1 MNFCK
6 PSSSQSP
13 APPPSAPPLS
23 PYSGDPYNNN
33 YRQSATAAYAA
44 EDYGLSSSFFQDNT
58 DGNNNNSNK
67 PKISSVSGSDRVSQ
81 EYGAINGGGGQDDG
95 KNNSSN
101 SNSNSNNKQTTQ
113 NYNGGSNMRGDVNIR
128 PNTGNSNQS
137 AGTVLGSL
145 REITTFLRWTSIL
158 STICCVIWEGFAF
171 PMRLIGSILTHPA
184 QVVLGAYLG
193 FFCLLIL
200 GVELNAP
207 LQDNFGFLYDP
218 LSRGFILL
226 MMSGMSIGIL
236 NSWWE
241 SLLGLALGLVGIG
254 YIYTYITYPE
264 YRRWQNYNERLP
276 TAWQEAKMYWSN
288 RSGRRGS
295 SAWADP
301 NSNNRGEHNNNLMGI
316 AQTASEARSLLH
328 HV

>member
-13 APPPSAPPLS
+13 APPPSSAPPPLPPS
-23 PYSGDPYNNN
+23 FSGDPYNNN

-44 EDYGLSSSFFQDNT
+44 EDYGLSTSFFQDNT
-58 DGNNNNSNK
+58 DSNNNSNK
-67 PKISSVSGSDRVSQ
+67 PNISISGSGRVSQ
-81 EYGAINGGGGQDDG
+81 EYGDIDGGGGGGGGDGTGQDG
-95 KNNSSN
+95 NNNSKN
-101 SNSNSNNKQTTQ
+101 QTTQ
-113 NYNGGSNMRGDVNIR
+113 NYNGGSMRGDVNIR

-145 REITTFLRWTSIL
+145 REITTFLRWTSII
-158 STICCVIWEGFAF
+158 STVCCVIWEGFAF

-184 QVVLGAYLG
+184 QVVLGSYLG

-241 SLLGLALGLVGIG
+241 SLLGLALGMVGIG

>member
-13 APPPSAPPLS
+13 APPPSSAHPIQPPS
-23 PYSGDPYNNN
+23 YSGDPYNNN

-58 DGNNNNSNK
+58 DSNKNSNK
-67 PKISSVSGSDRVSQ
+67 PNISIIGSGRVSQ
-81 EYGAINGGGGQDDG
+81 EYGDTDGGGNGGDGIGQDG
-95 KNNSSN
+95 NN
-101 SNSNSNNKQTTQ
+101 SNSNSKHQTTQ

-137 AGTVLGSL
+137 AGAVLGSL
-145 REITTFLRWTSIL
+145 REITTFLRWTSIV
-158 STICCVIWEGFAF
+158 STVCCVIWEGFAF
-171 PMRLIGSILTHPA
+171 PMRLIGSILIHPA

-241 SLLGLALGLVGIG
+241 SLLGLALGMVGIG

-276 TAWQEAKMYWSN
+276 TAWQEAKMYWRN
-288 RSGRRGS
+288 SGRRGS

-301 NSNNRGEHNNNLMGI
+301 NNVSNNMMGI